1 MTPSE
6 CASHLLKEEIG
17 IIPCDTLWGL
27 VAIAT
32 PATTK
37 QLNHIKKRSEE
48 KPFLCLMSS
57 VKEAQNYAEINPVH
71 EQLIRSS
78 WPGPT
83 TFVFS
88 KKQTVPNWMTG
99 GKNTIAIRVPQDT
112 FLQQILAEVG
122 QPIFSTSANFA
133 SEPFANSLEDI
144 LPELK
149 QQVGFVFPSIKH
161 LSSASTIIDLTQ
173 KVPQKIR

>member
-27 VAIAT
+27 VVIVTQAT
-32 PATTK
+32 ATR
-37 QLNHIKKRSEE
+37 LNLIKKRSQE

-57 VKEAQNYAEINPVH
+57 FEEVQNYAEINPVH
-71 EQLIRSS
+71 EQLILSS

-88 KKQTVPNWMTG
+88 KKKTVPNWMTG
-99 GKNTIAIRVPQDT
+99 GKNTIAIRVPQDA
-112 FLQQILAEVG
+112 FLQQILVEVG

-133 SEPFANSLEDI
+133 GQPFPKSLEEVQV
-144 LPELK
+144 ELR
-149 QQVGFVFPSIKH
+149 QQVDFIFPSIKH

-173 KVPQKIR
+173 NKPQKIR

>member
-6 CASHLLKEEIG
+6 CASHLLKEEVG

-27 VAIAT
+27 VAVTTQAT
-32 PATTK
+32 SIR
-37 QLNHIKKRSEE
+37 LNHIKKRSEE
-48 KPFLCLMSS
+48 KPFLCLMASFE
-57 VKEAQNYAEINPVH
+57 EAQNYAEINPVH
-71 EQLIRSS
+71 EILIRSS

-83 TFVFS
+83 TFIFT
-88 KKQTVPNWMTG
+88 KKKSIPNWMTG

-133 SEPFANSLEDI
+133 SQPFANSLEDI

-149 QQVGFVFPSIKH
+149 QQVDFIFPSTQQ
-161 LSSASTIIDLTQ
+161 LSSPSAIIDLTQ
-173 KVPQKIR
+173 NKPQKIR